1 MESAALG
8 AALMAVGPT
17 ATATAGAGGLA
28 ALALAPCAALVPVA
42 LALWAWSQSDD
53 KSRRAATSIRKVW
66 LGYKQRREFLKLR
79 EERARAED
87 DWDMWLM
94 DFKESRHRARF
105 SVGKEVGGGA
115 TSTVFE
121 AFMCC
126 GRRVAL
132 KVFHRKH
139 TFSFNNEKQ
148 ALQRVGAHPHIIRLL
163 ESFEDPQEDGLV
175 LEFCNRGSLYELYL
189 SCDRY
194 RMEEIIVSK
203 IVSQVV
209 LALQHL
215 VACGIEHRDVKPE
228 NILLDD
234 GGDAGDEVP
243 LVKLADFGWAS
254 AEPGPIPPSGVGTL
268 WYAPPEL
275 NPPVVG
281 VDMRF
286 ATGGGKSDM
295 WSVGIIT
302 YLLLIGHSP
311 FHLAVEEDE
320 VMLLAAKGQVDT
332 QTEVWNEL
340 SFVAKSFMMKLIRPD
355 PVQRL
360 SPSDALEVQ
369 FLKTCRPGIGSI
381 GERGQESFFL
391 DRSGGRQLL

>member
-79 EERARAED
+79 EAAED

-105 SVGKEVGGGA
+105 S
-115 TSTVFE
+115 

-275 NPPVVG
+275 LGPWRMALFCSDEPFARSGTRLWLELTCALQRVVEKATCG
-281 VDMRF
+281 VW
-286 ATGGGKSDM
+286 ASSPTC
-295 WSVGIIT
+295 
-302 YLLLIGHSP
+302 HSP

-369 FLKTCRPGIGSI
+369 FLKTCRFPEPLNVQPAAAPPG
-381 GERGQESFFL
+381 L
-391 DRSGGRQLL
+391 